1 MALKKIII
9 AAVGLITA
17 FVSGVAFILYKKF
30 IKTGKS
36 IFGTKTPEYLLEWL
50 DKTEHKD
57 TYMISDDG
65 LCLHGLIIDN
75 SSDKWAVLVHGYD
88 SNATGMLGYA
98 RKFLSEGYSVFL
110 PDNRGFG
117 LSEGNET
124 TMGHFEKADLV
135 KWVRK
140 LSDETHAKN
149 IVLFGV
155 SMGAATV
162 MLASAEN
169 LPENVRAVVEDCGYS
184 SVREEYEYNMPH
196 TAHLPPYPFLWIV
209 DIITRLKS
217 GWSILKDADCAKA
230 VSRSKVPICFIHGE
244 SDTFVPYYMHKKLYD
259 SCLSADKE
267 MLTVKGAEH
276 TEACGKDPETYWKTV
291 FGFIDKHFI

>member
-1 MALKKIII
+1 MKKIII
-9 AAVGLITA
+9 AAAGLIAA
-17 FVSGVAFILYKKF
+17 FVSGVAFVLYMKF
-30 IKTGKS
+30 LKTGKS
-36 IFGTKTPEYLLEWL
+36 IFGTKTPEDLLEWL
-50 DKTEHKD
+50 DKTGHKD

-65 LCLHGLIIDN
+65 LCLHGLIIGN

-98 RKFLSEGYSVFL
+98 QKFLSEGYSIFL

-117 LSEGNET
+117 LSEGVET
-124 TMGHFEKADLV
+124 TMGHFEKNDLV

-169 LPENVRAVVEDCGYS
+169 LPESVRAVVEDCGYS
-184 SVREEYEYNMPH
+184 SVRDEYEYNMPH

-217 GWSILKDADCAKA
+217 GWSILKDADCTKA
-230 VSRSKVPICFIHGE
+230 VRHSNVPICFIHGE
-244 SDTFVPYYMHKKLYD
+244 SDTFVPYYMHKRLYD
-259 SCLSADKE
+259 SCQRADKE

-276 TEACGKDPETYWKTV
+276 TEACGKDPENYWKTV